1 MKTTFLTIISASIL
15 LATTVL
21 GSCSYKGTRIC
32 DGAVTKELKSLV
44 QICLNGRL
52 TYKKY
57 DKVPK
62 GYPLAGGGENRCFIF
77 VDIVK
82 SGGIA
87 LS

>member
-15 LATTVL
+15 LAATVL

-62 GYPLAGGGENRCFIF
+62 GYPLAGGGEN
-77 VDIVK
+77 
-82 SGGIA
+82 
-87 LS
+87 